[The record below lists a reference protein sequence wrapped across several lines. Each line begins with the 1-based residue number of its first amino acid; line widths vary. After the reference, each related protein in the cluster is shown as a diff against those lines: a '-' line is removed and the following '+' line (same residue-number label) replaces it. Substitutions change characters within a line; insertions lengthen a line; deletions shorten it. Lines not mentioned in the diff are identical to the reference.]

1 MDVEDM
7 GLPDDEFLKRLNKLV
22 QQGFSFEELLDAV
35 EMRRRLMEEI
45 GEAMRNHSRDP
56 SMQRVLPPIKVRT
69 EDLPE
74 FFEDLINSRRG
85 LSLSSLPF
93 AIEWTNRLR
102 DSGSTAAKNK
112 LKELLAGIVEVQDN
126 DLTITLVV
134 DFLKGELD

>member
-1 MDVEDM
+1 
-7 GLPDDEFLKRLNKLV
+7 
-22 QQGFSFEELLDAV
+22 
-35 EMRRRLMEEI
+35 MEEI